1 MTLPLIDKLDAFEV
15 VRDQIVAILVLEI
28 AHQKELATATGK
40 DPALWDLRVFA
51 ERSNPSEIFRE
62 GDLTPLVNVWYG
74 GTEFDYQAS
83 DTVENQKGIGTYNID
98 IYAAGESFE
107 TPDGHACSDEV
118 AARAS
123 QRAIRLVRNILMSN
137 TSTYLGLRGLVWSRR
152 VQSIT
157 PYQPDANDDMTQQI
171 VGARVSFRVVFS
183 EVSPQAET
191 VPLELL
197 NLKIKRAETGEI
209 ILNLEYEY
217 NGD

>member
-1 MTLPLIDKLDAFEV
+1 MKLPLIDRLDAFEI
-15 VRDQIVAILVLEI
+15 VRDQIAAILVLEV
-28 AHQKELATATGK
+28 ARQQELATAAGK
-40 DPALWDLRVFA
+40 DPELWGLRVFT

-62 GDLTPLVNVWYG
+62 GDLTPIVNIWYG

-83 DTVENQKGIGTYNID
+83 DTVEHQKGIGTYNID
-98 IYAAGESFE
+98 VYAAGESFE
-107 TPDGHACSDEV
+107 TAEGQECSDEV
-118 AARAS
+118 AARNS
-123 QRAIRLVRNILMSN
+123 HRAIRLVRNILMSN
-137 TSTYLGLRGLVWSRR
+137 TSVYLGLRGLVWSRR

-171 VGARVSFRVVFS
+171 IGARVAFRVVFS

-197 NLKIKRAETGEI
+197 SVQMKRKETGEI

-217 NGD
+217 NVD